1 MMKRFNYS
9 HQKRNNSRLANLLC
23 VIMYLALVM
32 PGRAQMTPPW
42 IIPPQYQQ
50 IEPLSAELWKVKSNA
65 QVGVIDLNGN
75 MIVDIGADSITNF
88 TNGYALILKK
98 EDDRYQITSI
108 LDYTH
113 NVIKIT
119 ESDGPL
125 YAGTFPFFSDGKC
138 VVQNK
143 KGKYGFL
150 DYAGKLAIPCK
161 YLSARPFH
169 EGLASVCKGKGG
181 LKGLFNTVVDMVGGE
196 ADNTGPSLYIN
207 ESGQA
212 LRLSSEIGTPD
223 LASTFNEGTAFV
235 MSEKGSFIIDKNGRI
250 VSVEQ
255 RSGRLSFDD
264 YFILISTDEPHQAN
278 IPFEFVRTQDNYA
291 VYQEGDVKGL
301 KYNNLVI
308 LPSQFDEIEYL
319 DNGLAIVKSK
329 GKVGLIGLSNSILNC
344 DVKVNNGVLSA
355 SATLPNIFDGVSLT
369 LARII
374 GNQRSNYMMA
384 GDKSTRTL
392 EIRLTTDESTLNETD
407 ETDVTYELSGNGVV
421 LWRGTGLS
429 DGDYEQTKTTNSRRG
444 HDAEKK
450 NPKDNKSKTKGGI
463 TASCPSSIKANAKN
477 ICSVPVTVTNRGNAA
492 LNVKISPSTGG
503 TTNVVVPAGKSKT
516 VTISINDV
524 NKSKLC
530 TFTVTSSAGSST
542 CKTTLNPYFAL

>member
-9 HQKRNNSRLANLLC
+9 HQKRNNTRFASLLC
-23 VIMYLALVM
+23 VIMYLALAL

-42 IIPPQYQQ
+42 VIPLQYQQ
-50 IEPLSAELWKVKSNA
+50 IEPLSAELCKVKSNA

-75 MIVDIGADSITNF
+75 MLVAIDADSITNF

-113 NVIKIT
+113 KVVKISD
-119 ESDGPL
+119 SDGPF

-150 DYAGKLAIPCK
+150 DYTGKLAIPCK
-161 YLSARPFH
+161 YLSARPFR
-169 EGLASVCKGKGG
+169 EGLASVCKSKGG
-181 LKGLFNTVVDMVGGE
+181 LKGFFNTVIDMVGGE
-196 ADNTGPSLYIN
+196 SDNTGPSLYIN

-212 LRLSSEIGTPD
+212 IRLSSEIGTPD

-235 MSEKGSFIIDKNGRI
+235 MSEKGSFIINKNGQI

-255 RSGRLSFDD
+255 PRDRLSFDD
-264 YFILISTDEPHQAN
+264 YFILISSDEPHRVN
-278 IPFEFVRTQDNYA
+278 IPYELVRNQDNYTD
-291 VYQEGDVKGL
+291 YQEGNLKGL

-308 LPSQFDEIEYL
+308 LPAQFDEIEYL
-319 DNGLAIVKSK
+319 GNDLAIVKNK
-329 GKVGLIGLSNSILNC
+329 GKVGLISLSSSIPNC
-344 DVKVNNGVLSA
+344 DVKVNDGVLSV
-355 SATLPNIFDGVSLT
+355 SATLPGIFDGVSLT

-374 GNQRSNYMMA
+374 GNQKSNYMMA

-392 EIRLTTDESTLNETD
+392 EIRLTTDESNVNETD
-407 ETDVTYELSGNGVV
+407 VMYELSGNGVV
-421 LWRGTGLS
+421 LWRSTGLS
-429 DGDYEQTKTTNSRRG
+429 NSDYDQNETTSSRRG
-444 HDAEKK
+444 HNTEKK
-450 NPKDNKSKTKGGI
+450 SSKDNKSKTKGGI
-463 TASCPSSIKANAKN
+463 IASCPSTIKANAKN
-477 ICSVPVTVTNRGNAA
+477 ICSVPVTVTNKSNVA

-503 TTNVVVPAGKSKT
+503 STNVVVPAGKSKV
-516 VTISINDV
+516 VTISISGV

-530 TFTVTSSAGSST
+530 SFMVTSSAGT
-542 CKTTLNPYFAL
+542 